1 MYQPTNNSV
10 APSMMQLKEKCMNLT
25 SLKNI
30 QLPDGWGWF
39 IDIESNNNNILLTQI
54 NNKYTR
60 QTSKPVLIPQTFKE
74 ELINEK
80 PFNEKTF
87 NEEIFKEETFKEETV
102 EEETINRPFK
112 SIKSMGK
119 LHDDSMIFEM
129 DVEVHDKKK
138 EKSKKI
144 FRILKS
150 LFIIGV
156 ICVCYG
162 FILL

>member
-1 MYQPTNNSV
+1 MYQTTNNSV
-10 APSMMQLKEKCMNLT
+10 APSMMQLKEKCMDLT

-54 NNKYTR
+54 NR
-60 QTSKPVLIPQTFKE
+60 QTSKPISIPKTFKE

-80 PFNEKTF
+80 PFNE
-87 NEEIFKEETFKEETV
+87 ETFKEDTFQ
-102 EEETINRPFK
+102 EETISRPIK

-129 DVEVHDKKK
+129 DVDLSDKKK
-138 EKSKKI
+138 EKGKKI
-144 FRILKS
+144 FRIIKS
-150 LFIIGV
+150 LFIIGI
-156 ICVCYG
+156 ICVFYG

>member
-1 MYQPTNNSV
+1 MS
-10 APSMMQLKEKCMNLT
+10 PSMMQLKEKCMDLT

-30 QLPDGWGWF
+30 QLTDGWGWF
-39 IDIESNNNNILLTQI
+39 IDIESNNNNILLTQF
-54 NNKYTR
+54 NR
-60 QTSKPVLIPQTFKE
+60 QTSKPISIPQPIKE

-80 PFNEKTF
+80 TF
-87 NEEIFKEETFKEETV
+87 NEETFKEDTF
-102 EEETINRPFK
+102 EEETTKPFK

-138 EKSKKI
+138 EKSNKI
-144 FRILKS
+144 FRIIKS
-150 LFIIGV
+150 LFIIGI
-156 ICVCYG
+156 ICVFYG

>member
-1 MYQPTNNSV
+1 
-10 APSMMQLKEKCMNLT
+10 MMQLKEKCMNLT

-54 NNKYTR
+54 NR
-60 QTSKPVLIPQTFKE
+60 QTSKPISIPKTFKE

-80 PFNEKTF
+80 PFNEKPF
-87 NEEIFKEETFKEETV
+87 NEETFKEDTFQ
-102 EEETINRPFK
+102 EETISRPIK

-129 DVEVHDKKK
+129 DVDLSDKKK
-138 EKSKKI
+138 EKGKKI
-144 FRILKS
+144 FRIIKS
-150 LFIIGV
+150 LFIIGI
-156 ICVCYG
+156 ICVFYG

>member
-1 MYQPTNNSV
+1 MYQTTNNSV

-54 NNKYTR
+54 NR
-60 QTSKPVLIPQTFKE
+60 QTSKPISIPKTFKE

-80 PFNEKTF
+80 PFNEKPF
-87 NEEIFKEETFKEETV
+87 NEETFKEDTFQ
-102 EEETINRPFK
+102 EETISRPIK

-129 DVEVHDKKK
+129 DVDLSDKKK
-138 EKSKKI
+138 EKGKKI
-144 FRILKS
+144 FRIIKS
-150 LFIIGV
+150 LFIIGI
-156 ICVCYG
+156 ICVFYG

>member
-54 NNKYTR
+54 NR
-60 QTSKPVLIPQTFKE
+60 QTSKPISIPKTFKE

-80 PFNEKTF
+80 PFNE
-87 NEEIFKEETFKEETV
+87 ETFKEDTFQ
-102 EEETINRPFK
+102 EETISRPIK

-129 DVEVHDKKK
+129 DVDLSDKKK
-138 EKSKKI
+138 EKGKKI
-144 FRILKS
+144 FRIIKS
-150 LFIIGV
+150 LFIIGI
-156 ICVCYG
+156 ICVFYG

>member
-1 MYQPTNNSV
+1 MYQTTNNSV
-10 APSMMQLKEKCMNLT
+10 APSMMQLKEKCMDLT

-30 QLPDGWGWF
+30 QLTDGWGWF

-54 NNKYTR
+54 NR

-80 PFNEKTF
+80 PFNEELINEKPF
-87 NEEIFKEETFKEETV
+87 NEETFKEDTF
-102 EEETINRPFK
+102 EEETTSRPFK

-138 EKSKKI
+138 EKSNKI
-144 FRILKS
+144 FRIIKS
-150 LFIIGV
+150 LFIIGI
-156 ICVCYG
+156 ICVFYG

>member
-1 MYQPTNNSV
+1 MYQTTNNSV

-54 NNKYTR
+54 NR
-60 QTSKPVLIPQTFKE
+60 QTSKPISIPKTFKE

-80 PFNEKTF
+80 PFNE
-87 NEEIFKEETFKEETV
+87 ETFKEDTFQ
-102 EEETINRPFK
+102 EETISRPIK

-129 DVEVHDKKK
+129 DVDLSDKKK
-138 EKSKKI
+138 EKGKKI
-144 FRILKS
+144 FRIIKS
-150 LFIIGV
+150 LFIIGI
-156 ICVCYG
+156 ICVFYG

>member
-54 NNKYTR
+54 NR
-60 QTSKPVLIPQTFKE
+60 QTSKPVLIPQSFKE
-74 ELINEK
+74 ELLKEK

-87 NEEIFKEETFKEETV
+87 NEETFKEETV
-102 EEETINRPFK
+102 KEDTFEEETVSRPFK
-112 SIKSMGK
+112 SNKSMGK

-150 LFIIGV
+150 LFIVGV
-156 ICVCYG
+156 ICIFYG